1 MDMEPN
7 TQGPRLSG
15 RRVAVLMTD
24 GVEQVEYTRPR
35 EFLEQ
40 HGASVTLVSPK
51 DAGQEV
57 QGFNHDQKGDTFRVD
72 LNVAQANEGDFD
84 ALLLPGGE
92 ANPAQLRRSQ
102 ESIDF
107 IKAFADEQKLIAA
120 ICHGPWPL
128 IEAGV
133 ATAKHM
139 TSWPS
144 LQRDLINAGAEW
156 SDDEVVIDGRLITSR
171 KPDDIPAF
179 NNAILE
185 ALAIDPEAADTG
197 PSS

>member
-1 MDMEPN
+1 MEPN
-7 TQGPRLSG
+7 KECRRLAG

-24 GVEQVEYTRPR
+24 GVEQVEYTQPR

-40 HGASVTLVSPK
+40 HGASVTLLSPK

-57 QGFNHDQKGDTFRVD
+57 QGFNHDEKGDTFRVD
-72 LNVAQANEGDFD
+72 LNVAQADPGDFD

-92 ANPAQLRRSQ
+92 ANPAQLRRSP
-102 ESIDF
+102 ESVAF

-128 IEAGV
+128 IEAGA
-133 ATAKHM
+133 ATARHL

-144 LQRDLINAGAEW
+144 LQRDLIDAGAEW
-156 SDDEVVIDGRLITSR
+156 SDEEVVIDGRLITSR

-185 ALAIDPEAADTG
+185 ALAIDPVIADTG